1 MEDEKPL
8 PESNAEKDSKLNTVA
23 DNQPQEE
30 VLSSVENILPQTEQ
44 PITDNPKTETEN
56 MEVHHHAHD
65 PAAPHHK
72 KNWKSYFWEFLML
85 FLAVFCGFLAE
96 YQLEQTIERHREKEY
111 MASLYQDLKTDT
123 LNMSILLKSTK
134 EDIAKYD
141 SLFDIFKSK
150 RYLQE
155 TSNAY
160 YFGRKLV
167 TLRPFY
173 PTDGTINQLENAGG
187 LRLIR
192 NRVIVDSIQ
201 SYKLAISL
209 LKSTQDFEREHFVLA
224 RSLMGKIFDANV
236 FDIMMG
242 DGSNPLIR
250 PDKNYPLM
258 PFTAAD
264 LNDFHVPMSFIKRNK
279 MTQIVL
285 LKRLQKKAANLMKLL
300 QEKYKIGQE

>member
-1 MEDEKPL
+1 
-8 PESNAEKDSKLNTVA
+8 
-23 DNQPQEE
+23 
-30 VLSSVENILPQTEQ
+30 
-44 PITDNPKTETEN
+44 
-56 MEVHHHAHD
+56 MEVHAHSHT
-65 PAAPHHK
+65 ARK
-72 KNWKSYFWEFLML
+72 KWTHYLWEFLML

-96 YQLEQTIERHREKEY
+96 YKLEQTIERHREKEY

-134 EDIAKYD
+134 EDIANYD

-150 RYLQE
+150 KYLQE

-173 PTDGTINQLENAGG
+173 PTDGTITQLENSGG

-192 NRVIVDSIQ
+192 SRAIVDSIQ

-209 LKSTQDFEREHFVLA
+209 LKNTQDFEREHFVLV

-236 FDIMMG
+236 FDIMIG
-242 DGSNPLIR
+242 DGSNPLQR

-258 PFTAAD
+258 PFTAAE
-264 LNDFHVPMSFIKRNK
+264 LNDFHIPMNFIKRNK
-279 MTQIVL
+279 ITQTVS
-285 LKRLQKKAANLMKLL
+285 LKRLQKKASDLMKIL
-300 QEKYKIGQE
+300 QEKYKVNKD